1 MSMESSHVTAK
12 KVMVC
17 PKPPPRSSS
26 IRANLCKFL
35 TNKSSKTSYVLNH
48 DSHHQDC
55 QHDRQSSSQGNRTLP
70 KSHLSSSS
78 LSTSSSSPHE
88 VRSGHPLARLSEERT
103 QAAGSAFSSKQFN
116 FFKSKKQSSSVD
128 TDFNEIPGI
137 PSKKKLW
144 IKSFTSLNG
153 PFAVEDAATNGNENH
168 DSIPHS
174 SSNIPCNPGVQ
185 TSAISSQVV
194 DIKTSG
200 VKMRVK
206 KAWEIKK
213 SRPKSE
219 ATFFEELYSKKKIE
233 SDVEKQLKQQNRYST
248 IEGNLRFGCHETYA
262 RLDQL
267 GEGSYATV
275 YKGYSYLMSKVVAL
289 KEIRLEM
296 EEGTP
301 FTAIREASILRC
313 LRHANIVTLH
323 DIIHTKETL
332 TFVFE
337 FVVSNQSVSRQ
348 CHRLISYSF
357 VANGLES
364 LFGTSSWRPSS
375 WQC

>member
-1 MSMESSHVTAK
+1 
-12 KVMVC
+12 
-17 PKPPPRSSS
+17 
-26 IRANLCKFL
+26 
-35 TNKSSKTSYVLNH
+35 
-48 DSHHQDC
+48 
-55 QHDRQSSSQGNRTLP
+55 
-70 KSHLSSSS
+70 
-78 LSTSSSSPHE
+78 

-103 QAAGSAFSSKQFN
+103 TSSGFN
-116 FFKSKKQSSSVD
+116 PSFKFFKSKKQSSGD

-153 PFAVEDAATNGNENH
+153 PFSGGEITNH
-168 DSIPHS
+168 DTDAGEA
-174 SSNIPCNPGVQ
+174 SNIPSNSSVQ
-185 TSAISSQVV
+185 AGAISSQIVN
-194 DIKTSG
+194 IRTSG

-206 KAWEIKK
+206 KVLDQSLR

-219 ATFFEELYSKKKIE
+219 ATFFEEFYSKKKME
-233 SDVEKQLKQQNRYST
+233 SSAEKLQKNQNRHST
-248 IEGNLRFGCHETYA
+248 IEGNLKFGCLETYA

-313 LRHANIVTLH
+313 LRHSNIVTLH

-332 TFVFE
+332 IFVFE
-337 FVVSNQSVSRQ
+337 FVVSISFSVEHVDDQLKHSRLL
-348 CHRLISYSF
+348 HY
-357 VANGLES
+357 
-364 LFGTSSWRPSS
+364 
-375 WQC
+375 

>member
-1 MSMESSHVTAK
+1 MESNHRNGQSR
-12 KVMVC
+12 

-35 TNKSSKTSYVLNH
+35 TSKSSKTSYVLNH
-48 DSHHQDC
+48 HHSHVHNDDC
-55 QHDRQSSSQGNRTLP
+55 HSKHSFNETTAKTLP
-70 KSHLSSSS
+70 KSHVSCSS
-78 LSTSSSSPHE
+78 LSTSSSSPHDG
-88 VRSGHPLARLSEERT
+88 RSSSHPLARLREEPT
-103 QAAGSAFSSKQFN
+103 AKSAGFASKHIN
-116 FFKSKKQSSSVD
+116 FFRSKKQSSSVD
-128 TDFNEIPGI
+128 MEFNEIPGVS
-137 PSKKKLW
+137 SKKKLW

-153 PFAVEDAATNGNENH
+153 PLLAAGGRDTASGDAQENVVSREGPS
-168 DSIPHS
+168 SIPSNLS
-174 SSNIPCNPGVQ
+174 SKQEP
-185 TSAISSQVV
+185 SAITSQIVN
-194 DIKTSG
+194 INTSG

-206 KAWEIKK
+206 KAMEQQGKK

-219 ATFFEELYSKKKIE
+219 ATFFEELYSKKKME
-233 SDVEKQLKQQNRYST
+233 SNVQKGNNKKQNRYST
-248 IEGNLRFGCHETYA
+248 IEGNLRFGSLETYA
-262 RLDQL
+262 RLDPL

-337 FVVSNQSVSRQ
+337 FVVSA
-348 CHRLISYSF
+348 CYGF
-357 VANGLES
+357 FES
-364 LFGTSSWRPSS
+364 
-375 WQC
+375 